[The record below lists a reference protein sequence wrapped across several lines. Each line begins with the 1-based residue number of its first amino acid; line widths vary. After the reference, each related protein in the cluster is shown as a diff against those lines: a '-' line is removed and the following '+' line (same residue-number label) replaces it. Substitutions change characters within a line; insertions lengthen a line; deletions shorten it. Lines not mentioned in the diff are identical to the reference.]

1 MKLSYG
7 DSPDG
12 RKRESLARNGK
23 AHDISAG
30 AAIGFRRRAVSWL
43 GLLLLAFNLVAGG
56 AQPSAKAAFPPS
68 DHITICTVAG
78 MVALDQDGRTQQ
90 PSPHESVCG
99 FCLPLMHAGAMAPM
113 ADWIGYR
120 RIASDAG
127 EAESADQRR
136 PVPGQGFSPHSAR
149 APPPPL

>member
-1 MKLSYG
+1 MRIGQGRHKKA
-7 DSPDG
+7 DG
-12 RKRESLARNGK
+12 
-23 AHDISAG
+23 ISTG
-30 AAIGFRRRAVSWL
+30 AAIGLRRRVASWL

-78 MVALDQDGRTQQ
+78 MVALDQDGQTQQ
-90 PSPHESVCG
+90 PPSHESVCG
-99 FCLPLMHAGAMAPM
+99 FCLPLMHAGAMVPM

-120 RIASDAG
+120 RIASNTG
-127 EAESADQRR
+127 EAEPADQRR